1 MLGNVHLT
9 GAQMCRRLIPILLV
23 TVAMAA
29 REVPIAPVVEGAAV
43 LSQFAES
50 AASDGSDYLFVW
62 IDGQNGGYERR
73 ATRVTRAG
81 EVLDRDGI
89 RLPHVSSWNSVV
101 WTGTSYMVVWDDGYA
116 GGIHMRRIGRDG
128 TFIGHPR
135 TVKDAG
141 GAMSVTS
148 NGSHVVIGYHT
159 RQSDLGTVTR
169 RALFLDSEGEV
180 VADLLL
186 DDSAR
191 GGTVNVGWN
200 GSHFA
205 AVWVDDDDSEDPRY
219 AVEGIRFNENGL
231 LDAAPRRLFEDSATS
246 FVATPALAS
255 DGNGFLMVSRVLGAR
270 QVARSLSGDLSTI
283 GQPELLPA
291 LDYELL
297 PYRNLSNP
305 ILWNGTHYL
314 MVGHDGQALS
324 SVRIDRAGRPV
335 NVEVIENTSG
345 LGTLANPVAVT
356 NGRDLLVGWTGRFSS
371 DPDIGTDVFGTLVTA
386 STLNQ
391 RPRTLISVSPQHQR
405 KPLVA
410 SGGTNLLAVWRQGQA
425 LYARRLAQDGSPLDA
440 LPLRLAERGT
450 PAAVVFNGSDY
461 IVVWP
466 HTVNNHVTGLVTARV
481 PRDGPL
487 RVDGGTTLANAMPL
501 AAASDGVTTL
511 LAWSVEDEGEIHVGR
526 LGADG
531 SIAASM
537 ELARPL
543 DEGWFGGVT
552 IAPGAGGQF
561 LLVWEE
567 LRPAPV
573 FTTPPID
580 VSSLR
585 GTRMS
590 AELVPLDPAGIDI
603 AVQDSDQRWPA
614 VTWNGREWLVV
625 FHGVAHSAPPDYEYR
640 PELRGRLVSREGVAT
655 GAAEGVFI
663 TTGSAFPAVA
673 WDGSRYFLTWHDGGV
688 DMSNTATLTALGQP
702 ISHAKTIHHTFEW
715 GPLPLVTI
723 RPGVVAA
730 VYARTTVEL
739 PYGDV
744 SRAFMNFLS
753 VTAARRRAVR

>member
-1 MLGNVHLT
+1 MLGNVRLT
-9 GAQMCRRLIPILLV
+9 GAQLCRRLIPILLI
-23 TVAMAA
+23 TVVMAA

-62 IDGQNGGYERR
+62 IDGRNGGYERR
-73 ATRVTRAG
+73 ATRVTREG

-89 RLPHVSSWNSVV
+89 RLPNVSSWNSVV
-101 WTGTSYMVVWDDGYA
+101 WTGTSYMVIWDAGHP
-116 GGIHMRRIGRDG
+116 GGINMLRIGRDG
-128 TFIGHPR
+128 KFIGHPR
-135 TVKDAG
+135 TIKDAG
-141 GAMSVTS
+141 AAMSVTS
-148 NGSHVVIGYHT
+148 NGSHVVVGYHT
-159 RQSDLGTVTR
+159 RQSDLGTITR
-169 RALFLDSEGEV
+169 RALFLDAEGDV

-186 DDSAR
+186 DDSPR

-205 AVWVDDDDSEDPRY
+205 AVWVDDEDSEDPRY
-219 AVEGIRFNENGL
+219 AVEGIRFNEGGL
-231 LDAAPRRLFEDSATS
+231 LDAAPRQLFEDSSTT

-255 DGNGFLMVSRVLGAR
+255 DGDGFLLVSRILGAR
-270 QVARSLSGDLSTI
+270 QVARHLSGDLGTV
-283 GQPELLPA
+283 GPPQLLPD
-291 LDYELL
+291 LNYELL
-297 PYRNLSNP
+297 PYMNLSNP

-314 MVGHDGQALS
+314 MVGHDGKALS
-324 SVRIDRAGRPV
+324 AVRIDRAGNPV

-391 RPRTLISVSPQHQR
+391 RARTLLSLSPQHQR

-425 LYARRLAQDGSPLDA
+425 LYARRLAQDGSPLDT

-450 PAAVVFNGSDY
+450 PTAVVFNGSDY

-466 HTVNNHVTGLVTARV
+466 HTVNNQVTGLVTARV

-487 RVDGGTTLANAMPL
+487 RVEGGATLPNAIPL

-511 LAWSVEDEGEIHVGR
+511 LAWSVQEEGEVHVGR

-531 SIAASM
+531 SIAASV

-543 DEGWFGGVT
+543 DHGWFGGVT

-567 LRPAPV
+567 LRMPPI
-573 FTTPPID
+573 FTTPPIE

-585 GTRMS
+585 GTRIS

-603 AVQDSDQRWPA
+603 AVQDSDERWPA
-614 VTWNGREWLVV
+614 VAWNGNEWLVV
-625 FHGVAHSAPPDYEYR
+625 FHGVARSDTYR
-640 PELRGRLVSREGVAT
+640 PELRGRLVSRDGVAI
-655 GAAEGVFI
+655 GASEGVFI

-673 WDGSRYFLTWHDGGV
+673 WDGSRYFLTWHTGRV
-688 DMSNTATLTALGQP
+688 DTSSTAILTALGQP
-702 ISHAKTIHHTFEW
+702 ISHAKTIHHLFEW
-715 GPLPLVTI
+715 GALPLVTI

-730 VYARTTVEL
+730 VYARTTVE
-739 PYGDV
+739 PGYGDV

-753 VTAARRRAVR
+753 VTARRRSVR

>member
-1 MLGNVHLT
+1 MYGNVRLT
-9 GAQMCRRLIPILLV
+9 GARLCWRLIPILLV

-73 ATRVTRAG
+73 ATRVTREG

-89 RLPHVSSWNSVV
+89 RLPNVSSRNSVV
-101 WTGTSYMVVWDDGYA
+101 WTGTSYMVVWDDAYP
-116 GGIHMRRIGRDG
+116 GGIHMLRIGRDG
-128 TFIGHPR
+128 KFIGFPR

-141 GAMSVTS
+141 AAMSVTS
-148 NGSHVVIGYHT
+148 NGSHVVVGYHT
-159 RQSDLGTVTR
+159 HQSDLGTITR
-169 RALFLDSEGEV
+169 RALFLDAEGNV

-205 AVWVDDDDSEDPRY
+205 AIWVDDEDSEDPRY
-219 AVEGIRFNENGL
+219 AVEGIRFNESGL
-231 LDAAPRRLFEDSATS
+231 LDAAPRRLFEDSSPT

-255 DGNGFLMVSRVLGAR
+255 DGDSFLMVTRILGDR
-270 QVARSLSGDLSTI
+270 QVARRLSGDLATA
-283 GQPELLPA
+283 GPPQLLPA
-291 LDYELL
+291 LNYELL
-297 PYRNLSNP
+297 PFMNLSSP

-314 MVGHDGQALS
+314 LVGHDGQSLS
-324 SVRIDRAGRPV
+324 AVRIDRGGHPV

-371 DPDIGTDVFGTLVTA
+371 DPDIGTDVFGTLVSG
-386 STLNQ
+386 STLD
-391 RPRTLISVSPQHQR
+391 PRTRTLLSVSPQHQR

-450 PAAVVFNGSDY
+450 PSAIVFNGSDY

-466 HTVNNHVTGLVTARV
+466 HTVNNQVTGLVTARV

-511 LAWSVEDEGEIHVGR
+511 LAWSIQDEGEVHVGR

-531 SIAASM
+531 SIAASV

-552 IAPGAGGQF
+552 IAPGAGGEF

-567 LRPAPV
+567 LRPSPI
-573 FTTPPID
+573 FTTPPMD
-580 VSSLR
+580 VSSIR
-585 GTRMS
+585 GTRIS

-603 AVQDSDQRWPA
+603 AVKESDERWPA

-625 FHGVAHSAPPDYEYR
+625 FLGFTHSDTYR

-663 TTGSAFPAVA
+663 TNGSAFPAVA

-688 DMSNTATLTALGQP
+688 DTSSTATLTALGQP
-702 ISHAKTIHHTFEW
+702 ISHTKTIRHLFEW
-715 GPLPLVTI
+715 GSLPLVTI

-730 VYARTTVEL
+730 VYARTAVEL

-753 VTAARRRAVR
+753 VTARRRAVR

>member
-1 MLGNVHLT
+1 MLGTIRLT
-9 GAQMCRRLIPILLV
+9 GAQTCWRLIPILLV
-23 TVAMAA
+23 TAAMAA
-29 REVPIAPVVEGAAV
+29 REVPIAPVVDGAAV

-50 AASDGSDYLFVW
+50 AASDGSDYMFVW
-62 IDGQNGGYERR
+62 IDGQNGRYERR
-73 ATRVTRAG
+73 ATRVTREG

-89 RLPHVSSWNSVV
+89 LLPHVSSWNSVV
-101 WTGTSYMVVWDDGYA
+101 WTGTSYMVVWNDPHP
-116 GGIHMRRIGRDG
+116 GGINMRRIGRDG
-128 TFIGHPR
+128 KFIGYPR
-135 TVKDAG
+135 KVKDAG
-141 GAMSVTS
+141 SAMSVTS

-159 RQSDLGTVTR
+159 HQSELGTITK

-180 VADLLL
+180 AADLLL
-186 DDSAR
+186 DDSASR
-191 GGTVNVGWN
+191 GTVNVGWN
-200 GSHFA
+200 GSHF
-205 AVWVDDDDSEDPRY
+205 VGLWVDDENSEDPHY
-219 AVEGIRFNENGL
+219 TVEGIRFNKSGT
-231 LDAAPRRLFEDSATS
+231 LDAAPRRLYEDSATS

-255 DGNGFLMVSRVLGAR
+255 DGRDFLMVSRILDSR
-270 QVARSLSGDLSTI
+270 QVARRLSGDLSTV

-297 PYRNLSNP
+297 PFMNLSSP
-305 ILWNGTHYL
+305 VLWNGTHYL

-324 SVRIDRAGRPV
+324 TVRIDRDGRPV

-405 KPLVA
+405 RPLVA

-425 LYARRLAQDGSPLDA
+425 LYTRRLAQDGSPLDP

-450 PAAVVFNGSDY
+450 PTAVVFNGSDY

-466 HTVNNHVTGLVTARV
+466 QTVNNQVTGLVTARV

-487 RVDGGTTLANAMPL
+487 RVDGGTTLANALPL

-511 LAWSVEDEGEIHVGR
+511 LVWSIEQEGEVHVGR
-526 LGADG
+526 LDADG
-531 SIAASM
+531 SIAASV
-537 ELARPL
+537 ELAQPV
-543 DEGWFGGVT
+543 DYGWFGGVT
-552 IAPGAGGQF
+552 ITPGASGQF

-567 LRPAPV
+567 LRMPPI

-585 GTRMS
+585 GTRIS

-603 AVQDSDQRWPA
+603 AVLESDERWPA

-625 FHGVAHSAPPDYEYR
+625 FHGVPESVPPSEYR
-640 PELRGRLVSREGVAT
+640 RELRGRLVSQEGVAM

-663 TTGSAFPAVA
+663 TTGGAFPAVA
-673 WDGSRYFLTWHDGGV
+673 WDGSRYFLSWDSGGV
-688 DMSNTATLTALGQP
+688 DTSDIATLTALGQP
-702 ISHAKTIHHTFEW
+702 ISRARTLHHTFEW
-715 GPLPLVTI
+715 GPLPLVMI

-730 VYARTTVEL
+730 VYSRKTTE
-739 PYGDV
+739 PAYEEV

-753 VTAARRRAVR
+753 PVTTRRRSVR